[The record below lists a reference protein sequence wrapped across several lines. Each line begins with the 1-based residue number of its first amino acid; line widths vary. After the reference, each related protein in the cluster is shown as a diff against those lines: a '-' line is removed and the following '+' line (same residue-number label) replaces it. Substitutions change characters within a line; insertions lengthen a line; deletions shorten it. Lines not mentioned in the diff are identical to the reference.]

1 MPGSVCC
8 VYELGLCVRVMSV
21 AAGLNQA
28 LCTTSLL
35 KRTGHV
41 ADPPCNLKVLAV
53 EFVKVVGLFYSNHDF

>member
-1 MPGSVCC
+1 M
-8 VYELGLCVRVMSV
+8 RVMSV